1 MEQFL
6 DQYPALQVIS
16 YVITVLIGGVV
27 YKYAQ
32 LWIQHTKDSEETL
45 QYANQKLIDNL
56 NQRILSITERV
67 EKLEEE
73 KEELHNREMER
84 TKELA
89 NSKAE
94 VIVLKDR
101 VRQLEQDLE
110 ALRSIIKKYREKYG
124 QLE

>member
-6 DQYPALQVIS
+6 EQYPALQIIS
-16 YVITVLIGGVV
+16 YVVTVLIGGVV
-27 YKYAQ
+27 YKYVQ
-32 LWIQHTKDSEETL
+32 LWSQHTKDSEENI
-45 QYANQKLIDNL
+45 QMANQKLIDNL

-67 EKLEEE
+67 ESLEEE

-94 VIVLKDR
+94 VIVLKDK

>member
-16 YVITVLIGGVV
+16 YVVTVLIGGVV
-27 YKYAQ
+27 YKYVQ
-32 LWIQHTKDSEETL
+32 LWSQHTKDSEETL
-45 QYANQKLIDNL
+45 QHANQKLIDNL

-73 KEELHNREMER
+73 KEELHNREIER

-89 NSKAE
+89 SSKAE
-94 VIVLKDR
+94 VVVLKDK